1 MQSVDLVVEGLAP
14 DPVSIDFDLAAGD
27 QEVRRVG
34 DAVSGAIF
42 DLQLTI
48 KDAPELGGWG
58 VDLQYD
64 SDQIRYVSGSFQQS
78 DFLPGFFAL
87 TEEFEGLV
95 IPGGGVLGSVTSSQ
109 AEGVLGTLSFEVLE
123 GFTDSTELVITRII
137 YRLTEGR
144 SAEITVRSTAV
155 ITSESLVP
163 KLVGDFNSSG
173 KVDLF
178 DFFLFADAFGGTDPA
193 FDLTDDGKVNLADF
207 FVFADAFGNE
217 GQAKLLAL
225 AEEYL
230 GLPIQ
235 PVLAQSFPNP
245 FNPETTIRFSLPVPN
260 RISLTVYNVAG
271 QQVGILV
278 DDEYRSAGT
287 HEVVWNANGQAGGIY
302 FYRLLAGDFSETHRM
317 VLAK

>member
-1 MQSVDLVVEGLAP
+1 M
-14 DPVSIDFDLAAGD
+14 DFDLAAGD

-42 DLQLTI
+42 ELQLTI

-87 TEEFEGLV
+87 ITEEEGLV

-123 GFTDSTELVITRII
+123 GFTDSTELVITRIL

-144 SAEITVRSTAV
+144 TAEITVRSTAV

-163 KLVGDFNSSG
+163 KLVGDFDDNG

-178 DFFLFADAFGGTDPA
+178 DFFLFADAFGGTDPE
-193 FDLTDDGKVNLADF
+193 FDLTDDGKVDLFDF
-207 FVFADAFGNE
+207 FVFADAFGSTE
-217 GQAKLLAL
+217 LAKLLAV
-225 AEEYL
+225 AEAYL
-230 GLPIQ
+230 GVPLTAQ
-235 PVLAQSFPNP
+235 LAQNYPNP
-245 FNPETTIRFSLPVPN
+245 FNSETVIEYGLPQSGEIQLVIYDVTGQ
-260 RISLTVYNVAG
+260 RVARLVSG
-271 QQVGILV
+271 SRAAGTYALRWDGRDDEVGIGGV
-278 DDEYRSAGT
+278 S
-287 HEVVWNANGQAGGIY
+287 VQA
-302 FYRLLAGDFSETHRM
+302 
-317 VLAK
+317 